1 LEGEDE
7 MRTWTKF
14 LNNDQ
19 IDWVADKLQP
29 YKDRLVV
36 VSLHGSMLYGLE
48 REGSDVDVKA
58 VYLPS
63 FEDLLLGESIKT
75 KNIKDVNLNIEIEI
89 KSLPSFLKSC
99 KSCDTNCIDMLWT
112 PDEMI
117 MNWTSIWEDI
127 RSHRKDLLSKNMKGL
142 IGYIKKHTHT
152 YSNKI
157 QRYQEMSTLLEE
169 VNYVE
174 DNVKLS
180 DTTLPEIIKRN
191 SFKYVKFVTQVTD
204 HEQQYLEVCGKKY
217 ILSWECKLLKE
228 ALKKELDR
236 YGKRSKDG
244 DKKGMD
250 SKSLSHAL
258 RVLLQLKELIET
270 KNITFPL
277 VNSDYIKKVKL
288 GEVESE
294 KEVIDTID
302 ELFEEVM
309 MLLDLS
315 DLPEDSNIDNMMKR
329 LVNYYK

>member
-1 LEGEDE
+1 MRSWTNFLSAKETGECQ
-7 MRTWTKF
+7 TS
-14 LNNDQ
+14 
-19 IDWVADKLQP
+19 WVAQQLQP
-29 YKDRLVV
+29 YKDRIVV
-36 VSLHGSMLYGLE
+36 VSLHGSHLYGLD

-58 VYLPS
+58 VYIPS

-75 KNIKDVNLNIEIEI
+75 KNIKNDELNIEIEI

-112 PDEMI
+112 PDEMLI
-117 MNWTSIWEDI
+117 HRTNIWEDI
-127 RSHRKDLLSKNMKGL
+127 RSYREDLLSKNMKGL
-142 IGYIKKHTHT
+142 IGYIKTQTHK

-169 VNYVE
+169 VNFVE
-174 DNVKLS
+174 DNVKLAN
-180 DTTLPEIIKRN
+180 TTLPEIIKRN
-191 SFKYVKFVTQVTD
+191 KFKYVKFVTQVTD

-228 ALKKELDR
+228 ALIKELDR

-250 SKSLSHAL
+250 TKSLSHAL
-258 RVLLQLKELIET
+258 RVLLQLKELVET
-270 KNITFPL
+270 KSIAFPL

-288 GEVESE
+288 GEVRSE

-302 ELFEEVM
+302 ELFEEVI

-315 DLPEDSNIDNMMKR
+315 DLPNESTIDNMIEC
-329 LVNYYK
+329 LVKFYK